1 MTQAPATLEH
11 TSIAARVPHSGAM
24 CLLDAVLSWTTD
36 DIDCRIVNHADPRH
50 PLRLHGVL
58 PSASALEYASQAM
71 ALHGS
76 LCAPAH
82 AAPTPGFVAS
92 ARDLRLHVA
101 RLDDAPGPL
110 RVRASRLA
118 GAASQAMYRFE
129 LHDARQRL
137 LVEGRATVV
146 LNAAPATV
154 PAPASPQVPS

>member
-1 MTQAPATLEH
+1 MTTAATTLERAG
-11 TSIAARVPHSGAM
+11 IAARVPHSGAM

-36 DIDCRIVNHADPRH
+36 EIDCAIVNHADPHH
-50 PLRLHGVL
+50 PLRLHSTL

-92 ARDLRLHVA
+92 ARDLCLHVA

-110 RVRASRLA
+110 HVRASRLA
-118 GAASQAMYRFE
+118 GATSQAMYRFE
-129 LHDARQRL
+129 VHDGHERL

-154 PAPASPQVPS
+154 PGPPGVPR